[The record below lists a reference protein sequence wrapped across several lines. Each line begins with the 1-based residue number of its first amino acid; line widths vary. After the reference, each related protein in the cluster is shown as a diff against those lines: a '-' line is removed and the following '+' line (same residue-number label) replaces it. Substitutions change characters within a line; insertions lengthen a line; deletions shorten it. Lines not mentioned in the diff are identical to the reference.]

1 MASLVHAHAL
11 PFGRGQEPAEIVSRL
26 ADQLFDGSPVP
37 REAIDQVIVTNAGA
51 EGFCGIAN
59 VATWT
64 VTQAAMVDTPA
75 VRIETGPSS
84 GLAGLLV
91 ARGLVDAGHAEHV
104 LLLGWEVMTQVST
117 AKATSLLAR
126 YMAPDEQVLDLS
138 LPGLVA
144 LLTSAYQATHDV
156 SEEALA
162 EIPVK
167 AHHLA
172 ATNPI
177 AQFKRTITKDEVLA
191 SRVIADPLHLY
202 HCAPMTD
209 GIAGMILGREGPV
222 TVEGM
227 GSATDHLGYA
237 RRRGPPERFQATVTA
252 GDRAFASA
260 GVDRDA
266 IDVAIVHD
274 AFSVLE
280 AVNMEDL
287 GFADPGKGID
297 ALSLD
302 DPLSGRPVVNPGG
315 GLKARGHPVG
325 ATGVAQLVEAFDQL
339 TDQAANQVDGATRAL
354 VHNIGGFGNNVH
366 CAILEGSP

>member
-1 MASLVHAHAL
+1 MASLVHAQGL
-11 PFGRGQEPAEIVSRL
+11 PFGRDQEPADIVSRL
-26 ADQLFDGSPVP
+26 ADRLFDGSPVS

-64 VTQAAMVDTPA
+64 VTQAAMVGTPA
-75 VRIETGPSS
+75 IRVETGPSS
-84 GLAGLLV
+84 GLAGLV
-91 ARGLVDAGHAEHV
+91 AARASIDAGHAEHV
-104 LLLGWEVMTQVST
+104 LLLGWEVMTQVAT
-117 AKATSLLAR
+117 AEATSLLAR
-126 YMAPDEQVLDLS
+126 YMAPEEQALDLS

-144 LLTSAYQATHDV
+144 LLTSAYQATYDV
-156 SEEALA
+156 SDEELA
-162 EIPVK
+162 AIPAK
-167 AHHLA
+167 AHRLA
-172 ATNPI
+172 VTNPI
-177 AQFKRTITKDEVLA
+177 AQFQRLVTEEEVLG
-191 SRVIADPLHLY
+191 SRMIADPLRLY

-209 GIAGMILGREGPV
+209 GVAGVILGPEGPV
-222 TVEGM
+222 TIEGM

-237 RRRGPPERFQATVTA
+237 RRRGPPERFQATAIA

-260 GVDRDA
+260 GVGRDA

-287 GFADPGKGID
+287 GFAAPGKGL
-297 ALSLD
+297 ATLSLD
-302 DPLSGRPVVNPGG
+302 DPLSGQPVVNPGG

-339 TDQAANQVDGATRAL
+339 TGQAANQVDHATRAL

-366 CAILEGSP
+366 CAILEGPS